1 MKIHKLVCVTL
12 TFAVFL
18 LIQVCVFASSGEA
31 DFAIHENFEDFALT
45 SYSGGN
51 NLQASVKPNAGG
63 SQNIVSKG
71 SKKLKISVEYIDG
84 ASSHDSFVQMS
95 SPMNIDEQLEC
106 SFEVSVTD
114 SSKGSFTVYAICT
127 EYIPVARIADNAIT
141 YPNGKT
147 DEYTDGESETIS
159 FTIDPSKNRLRVYK
173 NGVLRF
179 GTDDIKSFYPDCDL
193 SSVRI
198 RFCANA
204 LSPDGNIFD
213 SYLDEIHISPKVSD
227 ERSFG
232 NKLYISEDF
241 ESHTPASYAGG
252 AGFQTAVKPNTGGSQ
267 SIVQQDDKN
276 LKISV
281 RYIPGAS
288 AHDSFVQMSEA
299 MVISGKFIS
308 SFDVCVPDSSK
319 GVFYVEM
326 MCSASVI
333 PIRISNGK
341 ISCLGNVAQS
351 YTDGET
357 LSFSVIADSLTNELR
372 IYINNTFLYKSDN
385 IKADFP
391 SVNLSSVRLRYA
403 AVSVESE
410 TNNFDVYLDNI
421 YIAHSSGDNDL
432 YIGSSK
438 LTKYTSF
445 GLTDVSAVR
454 NSSFNFEIPLGF
466 SGTTSKNVSFIL
478 AHYSTNS
485 KGTARVLK
493 NVKLF
498 VVNLYPGFQKVDVPF
513 DIDSFSQSDSYE
525 IYLMPGGD
533 YNMIFQRISKSDFTK
548 LSNPSGEQMI
558 DEISPVHP
566 RIWINSEK
574 ISNLKELIE
583 NDDVAKSWYQSI
595 KADATKLLTDS
606 LPVYEDDDPQR
617 LVCSQKVAASVPLLS
632 LVYLL
637 ENDERYANRAY
648 EYMMAVCEFED
659 WAPYHFLDTSNITVA
674 VSVGYDWLY
683 DYFKAKNIDVS
694 YFEDKIA
701 SMGLNMGRDA
711 YLKKLYTGNHWWVD
725 ASTNWN
731 VCCNTG
737 MAIGALAI
745 ADVERHS
752 QLCTYILESGL
763 ESLERMLPRF
773 APDGAWFEGPSYW
786 HSTTL
791 PLCSYVNALETA
803 LCTDY
808 GIMSFEGLSNTA
820 YYPILNTGAKITF
833 NLHDASESSVDAP
846 QYWYLAKLYNDKNL
860 AGYRYWQITE
870 KSCNPTYRDLL
881 WYDASLIEEDFDK
894 YIKKDGYF
902 RDTEAAV
909 FRNTYKGEDINF
921 FGIHGGSN
929 KVEHGQLDA
938 GSFVYEALGER
949 WAIDLGGEAYNMHN
963 YWVMDD
969 IEKSRWGYY
978 RSRAEGHNTVVIN
991 PGMLADQTL
1000 ESMSQITEFTP
1011 ADTVCKAEVDIG
1023 EAYKNYASSA
1033 VRSAEFNKV
1042 TGELSL
1048 HDKITLSGAYDTYWF
1063 MHTKADVEISEDKKS
1078 AILTQNGKSVTVTC
1092 DGMGTFSVMDA
1103 VPLPSSPNPDTWP
1116 ENMANDGSSRAP
1128 THQNENKG
1136 VKKLVIFLENAS
1148 GKINFD
1154 VTLTPQTIN

>member
-1 MKIHKLVCVTL
+1 MKIHKITCVI
-12 TFAVFL
+12 
-18 LIQVCVFASSGEA
+18 LISILFFSGSA
-31 DFAIHENFEDFALT
+31 FGAATKVN
-45 SYSGGN
+45 
-51 NLQASVKPNAGG
+51 SVA
-63 SQNIVSKG
+63 
-71 SKKLKISVEYIDG
+71 
-84 ASSHDSFVQMS
+84 
-95 SPMNIDEQLEC
+95 
-106 SFEVSVTD
+106 
-114 SSKGSFTVYAICT
+114 
-127 EYIPVARIADNAIT
+127 
-141 YPNGKT
+141 
-147 DEYTDGESETIS
+147 
-159 FTIDPSKNRLRVYK
+159 
-173 NGVLRF
+173 
-179 GTDDIKSFYPDCDL
+179 
-193 SSVRI
+193 
-198 RFCANA
+198 
-204 LSPDGNIFD
+204 
-213 SYLDEIHISPKVSD
+213 
-227 ERSFG
+227 
-232 NKLYISEDF
+232 NKLHISEDF
-241 ESHTPASYAGG
+241 ESFTPASYAGG
-252 AGFQTAVKPNTGGSQ
+252 AGLQAAVKPNTGGSQ

-276 LKISV
+276 LRISV
-281 RYIPGAS
+281 KYIPGAS
-288 AHDSFVQMSEA
+288 AHDSFVQMSEP

-308 SFDVCVPDSSK
+308 SFDVCIPDSSK
-319 GVFYVEM
+319 GLFYVEM
-326 MCSASVI
+326 MCSASVV
-333 PIRISNGK
+333 PIRISNGN
-341 ISCLGNVAQS
+341 ISCFGNVVQS

-357 LSFSVIADSLTNELR
+357 LSFSIIADSLTNELW
-372 IYINNTFLYKSDN
+372 IYINNSFIYKSDN
-385 IKADFP
+385 IKIDFP
-391 SVNLSSVRLRYA
+391 NVNLSSARLRFA

-410 TNNFDVYLDNI
+410 TNIFEVYIDNI
-421 YIAHSSGDNDL
+421 YIAESTGDNDL
-432 YIGSSK
+432 YIGSSRLK
-438 LTKYTSF
+438 KYTNF
-445 GLTDVSAVR
+445 GLTDVSEVK
-454 NSSFNFEIPLGF
+454 NSSYSFEIPLGLT
-466 SGTTSKNVSFIL
+466 GTESKKVSFIL
-478 AHYSTNS
+478 AHYSERSDELTR
-485 KGTARVLK
+485 ALK
-493 NVKLF
+493 DVKVF
-498 VVNLYPGFQKVDVPF
+498 DVDLYPGFQKVSVPF
-513 DIDSFSQSDSYE
+513 DINNFSFFDSYE
-525 IYLMPGGD
+525 IYFMPGGD
-533 YNMIFQRISKSDFTK
+533 YNMIFQRISKSGFTK
-548 LSNPSGEQMI
+548 LNNPSGEQMI
-558 DEISPVHP
+558 NVISSVHP

-574 ISNLKELIE
+574 ISDLKELIK
-583 NDDVAKSWYQSI
+583 NDEVAKSWYQII
-595 KADATKLLTDS
+595 KSDATKLLTDP

-617 LVCSQKVAASVPLLS
+617 LACSQKVAASVPLLS

-637 ENDERYANRAY
+637 ENDESYANRAY
-648 EYMMAVCEFED
+648 EYMKAVCEFED

-683 DYFKAKNIDVS
+683 GYFKAKNIDVS

-745 ADVERHS
+745 ADVNKHS
-752 QLCTYILESGL
+752 DLCAYILETGL

-791 PLCSYVNALETA
+791 PLCNYVHALETV
-803 LCTDY
+803 LGTDY

-820 YYPILNTGAKITF
+820 YYPIMNTGAKITF

-881 WYDASLIEEDFDK
+881 WYDASLVEEDFDK

-902 RDTEAAV
+902 RDTEVAV

-963 YWVMDD
+963 YWIMDD

-991 PGMLADQTL
+991 PGLYADQSL
-1000 ESMSQITEFTP
+1000 ESMAVITEFDST
-1011 ADTVCKAEVDIG
+1011 DTVCKAEVDIS

-1033 VRSAEFNKV
+1033 VRNAEFDKV
-1042 TGELSL
+1042 TGRLSL
-1048 HDKITLSGAYDTYWF
+1048 HDKISLVGMYDTYWF
-1063 MHTKADVEISEDKKS
+1063 MHTKANVEISDDKKT
-1078 AILTQNGKSVTVTC
+1078 AVLTQNGKSVTVTC
-1092 DGMGTFSVMDA
+1092 DGMGSFAVMDA
-1103 VPLPSSPNPDTWP
+1103 VPLPSSPNPDNWP

-1128 THQNENKG
+1128 THQDENKG

-1154 VTLTPQTIN
+1154 VTLTPNAIN